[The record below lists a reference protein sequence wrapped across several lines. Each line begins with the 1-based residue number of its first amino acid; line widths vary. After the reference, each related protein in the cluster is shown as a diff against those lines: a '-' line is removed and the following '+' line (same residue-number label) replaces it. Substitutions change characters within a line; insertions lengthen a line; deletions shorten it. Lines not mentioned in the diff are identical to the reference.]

1 MRRLVLCLN
10 LDTVKNKNLYQFEAL
25 SQRGFRFL
33 VFGYEHDRTATPTG
47 SYEYQ
52 VYPRKL
58 LPRLLFTFRR
68 VWSVRRDVH
77 HVELYM
83 GGGSFLGLEYLLCKL
98 LGLRVCVVERG
109 SPLLDLNRSYGRL
122 ARRIRRMVYRRADAI
137 WIRELWMKD
146 SLAALGRRE
155 HFFLSNAIRV
165 SPDYAYSAAK
175 PIDFVW
181 CNSMK
186 DWRNSDW
193 FVDALA
199 APELRSSSAVM
210 LGFLEDNPTV
220 QPQQEY
226 VSRNARDGIELL
238 PFQPPSEYFLRSRF
252 FVLPADIVYLN
263 FALLEAM
270 SHGVVPIVS
279 DVEGAREIVVD
290 GESGLLAPHSREGL
304 FETMIRA
311 RNMSADAYVRMS
323 ANARRRVI
331 EKFSIE
337 RWADE
342 LVQLYRDLGR
352 T

>member
-1 MRRLVLCLN
+1 MRNLVLCLN
-10 LDTVKNKNLYQFEAL
+10 LDAVKNKNIYQFEAL
-25 SQRGFRFL
+25 GRRGFRFL
-33 VFGYEHDRTATPTG
+33 VIGYERDRAGIPEG
-47 SYEYQ
+47 SYEYEI
-52 VYPRKL
+52 YPRKL
-58 LPRLLFTFRR
+58 FGRLVFSFRR
-68 VWSVRRDVH
+68 IWSVRRDVH

-122 ARRIRRMVYRRADAI
+122 ARRIRRMVYRQADAV

-146 SLAALGRRE
+146 ALAALGRRE
-155 HFFLSNAIRV
+155 HFFLSNAIQV
-165 SPDYAYSAAK
+165 SPEYACSAAK

-181 CNSMK
+181 CNSLK

-210 LGFLEDNPTV
+210 LGFLEGNPTV
-220 QPQQEY
+220 EPQQEY
-226 VSRNARDGIELL
+226 AARHAREGIELL
-238 PFQPPSEYFLRSRF
+238 PFQPPSQCFLRSKF
-252 FVLPADIVYLN
+252 FVLPANIVYLN

-279 DVEGAREIVVD
+279 DVEGAREIIVD
-290 GESGLLAPHSREGL
+290 GDSGLLAPHSREGL
-304 FETMIRA
+304 LETMIRA
-311 RNMSADAYVRMS
+311 RDMSAEAYQRMS
-323 ANARRRVI
+323 ANARQRVI

-342 LVQLYRDLGR
+342 LTQLYCDLGKA
-352 T
+352 